1 MEFVA
6 SRMLGVTVLP
16 AVLDVVVEG
25 SVDGLEVRYVGEDGT
40 QHDARATADDLDV
53 RLPAPTAHSRP
64 STGPLPASTTA
75 RDCQDPL
82 IRHVANDS
90 RGARRQSQR

>member
-40 QHDARATADDLDV
+40 QHDARATADDLDSAV
-53 RLPAPTAHSRP
+53 TRADRALAALDRAVARIHHRSGLPRSTDPT
-64 STGPLPASTTA
+64 
-75 RDCQDPL
+75 
-82 IRHVANDS
+82 
-90 RGARRQSQR
+90 RRE